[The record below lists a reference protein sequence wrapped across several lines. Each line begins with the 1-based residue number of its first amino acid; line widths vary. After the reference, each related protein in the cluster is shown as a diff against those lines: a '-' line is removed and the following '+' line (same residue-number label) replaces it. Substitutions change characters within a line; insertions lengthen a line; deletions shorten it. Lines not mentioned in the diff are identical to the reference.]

1 VTSPRAEKYR
11 AELRR
16 LLVEIERVLPA
27 VTWEP
32 LDRADPIHK
41 PTDPTM
47 VTYQGVTEGW
57 GFSVVSFDIEPQGF
71 PPGSRGY
78 DGAGVHDGTVIRLT
92 RELAERAFKL
102 ALTSTP
108 KRDTHDSDG
117 E

>member
-1 VTSPRAEKYR
+1 M
-11 AELRR
+11 
-16 LLVEIERVLPA
+16 LPA

-41 PTDPTM
+41 PADPTM
-47 VTYQGVTEGW
+47 VAYQGTTEGW